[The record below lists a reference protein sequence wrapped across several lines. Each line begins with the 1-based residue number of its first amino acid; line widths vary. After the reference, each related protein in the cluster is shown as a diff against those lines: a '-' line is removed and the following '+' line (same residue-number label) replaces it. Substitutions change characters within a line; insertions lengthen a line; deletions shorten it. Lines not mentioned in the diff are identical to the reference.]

1 MPQLNDLSRSLVI
14 LEQDATLIAV
24 IEMGQSNWLVA
35 GIVPGVERSPLKKLA
50 VDESARLLGS
60 IAAEGSPRIGR
71 TAIEK
76 RLRFCTSPQ
85 FGSCSENSVIRP
97 KVSGQPLKT
106 DRRGS
111 LVVNRGVET
120 ELICQ

>member
-50 VDESARLLGS
+50 VDESALLKLLN
-60 IAAEGSPRIGR
+60 RWR
-71 TAIEK
+71 EK
-76 RLRFCTSPQ
+76 RRKQDIGSNGLLSPSRPAVTASGWRA
-85 FGSCSENSVIRP
+85 GSGLA
-97 KVSGQPLKT
+97 VSKPMSFT
-106 DRRGS
+106 HPA
-111 LVVNRGVET
+111 
-120 ELICQ
+120 